1 MIAKNRAHKERKPT
15 PGKGTEVAVYES
27 DGPPEDSDR
36 EIIDLIDVI
45 DQEIAAKAK
54 GAPPRREPVEVSE
67 EDPSAPDTL
76 ELEKPLILQAL
87 EAEKAV
93 RPSAAPGRPTARLA
107 FELDLGAP
115 GETEEPD
122 HEVGGGKPARRT
134 GESRDLDTGQLLE
147 EFLASDELD
156 FSEREEGPEP
166 SAAVERA
173 ETPAAVEEDLF
184 SELLDD
190 LESTERAVV
199 EEATDGARRLS
210 AHQPPVD
217 TDLHEVDWA
226 RSGKYYPRALVT
238 LDNQIAERQQ
248 EFEREISELKAQREK
263 LKKSFEALP
272 SILHASGDD
281 LKKAVVRVF
290 TTFWKLKVS
299 ELDATGRPSIKDDIL
314 VEHNG
319 RKIVFKIK
327 STSDSHPS
335 LKYITQLWQ
344 DLHYSGLGASAEAGL
359 ILNHQVRVD
368 PKHRGLAYTGEEEE
382 HLEDITFVDTRV
394 FYDLTL
400 AIIDHGLPTKEATE
414 LLLRKGRVKSRLDNG
429 AI

>member
-1 MIAKNRAHKERKPT
+1 MIAKDRAHRERKPT
-15 PGKGTEVAVYES
+15 PGKGPEVAVYKS
-27 DGPPEDSDR
+27 DRPPEDPDR

-67 EDPSAPDTL
+67 EDPTAPDTL
-76 ELEKPLILQAL
+76 ELDKPLILRAL
-87 EAEKAV
+87 EAEKTV
-93 RPSAAPGRPTARLA
+93 RPSAAPGRPRARLA
-107 FELDLGAP
+107 FELDLGTP
-115 GETEEPD
+115 GDAEEPGD
-122 HEVGGGKPARRT
+122 KVGGEKLTRRT
-134 GESRDLDTGQLLE
+134 GEPRDLDTGQLLE

-156 FSEREEGPEP
+156 FSEKNRGPEP
-166 SAAVERA
+166 SADVERA
-173 ETPAAVEEDLF
+173 EGPPAVEGDLF

-199 EEATDGARRLS
+199 EEATGGARRLS
-210 AHQPPVD
+210 ADQPSRD

-226 RSGKYYPRALVT
+226 RSGKYYPRALAT

-248 EFEREISELKAQREK
+248 EFERKISELRAQREE

-272 SILHASGDD
+272 SVLYASGDD
-281 LKKAVVRVF
+281 LKKAVVWVF

-299 ELDATGRPSIKDDIL
+299 ELDATTRPSIKEDIL

-327 STSDSHPS
+327 STSDSPPS
-335 LKYITQLWQ
+335 VKYITQLWQ
-344 DLHYSGLGASAEAGL
+344 DLHYSGLDASAEAGL

-400 AIIDHGLPTKEATE
+400 AIIDHGLPTEEATE
-414 LLLRKGRVKSRLDNG
+414 LLLRKGRVKSHLDNG